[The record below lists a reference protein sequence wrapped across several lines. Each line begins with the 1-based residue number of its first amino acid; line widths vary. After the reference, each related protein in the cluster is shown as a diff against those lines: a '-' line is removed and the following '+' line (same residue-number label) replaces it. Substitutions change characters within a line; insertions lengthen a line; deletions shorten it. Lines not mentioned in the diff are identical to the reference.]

1 MVVNNWYII
10 MVGSVG
16 REGEGRRGGRRGGRE
31 GGREGGYNRVV
42 STLGK
47 EGEVVKCLLFAWFA
61 TGRICVSVPVFKLG

>member
-1 MVVNNWYII
+1 MW
-10 MVGSVG
+10 GG
-16 REGEGRRGGRRGGRE
+16 RGRGGGEEGGGE

-42 STLGK
+42 STLRK